1 MDCGSSKSEY
11 IGLDGAAEGGSAY
24 SQLRTRGVV
33 RLRLRVDR
41 GFSLQRLLAGKKFHS
56 MASGEPNRSSPQGG
70 RGNGARVSPGQLQT
84 QNIDRNPRYSYMH
97 TPVEMQRPVFQQF
110 SSPTNSTIDE
120 SPISPA
126 TYSTATYA
134 TLPIILREEDYP
146 YPVEKAP
153 IERAG
158 SPYDFPPP
166 QEVHPAHFAPY
177 AEPSPIVQRQE
188 PVFPRQ
194 ISSPDQVYV
203 KPPDI
208 PAARESTSQP
218 SRSIAQS
225 PAPSSTPAP
234 YPVQQQSKE
243 KPTVIAPDSN
253 PRQPTYNPQSIAGPN
268 GPATTFE
275 NHRPGQVLHPNSVVD
290 PEWKHGLCEFDITC
304 CTGLFCPCIVYGRTQ
319 YRLSRKA
326 QKKDPTDLLGYE
338 TCNGSCTFMTL
349 ACGFQWIFATI
360 QRTRIRKM
368 YHLNGSFGSDCLK
381 SLCCCCC
388 VIMQDER
395 EVKEREEL
403 ISNFAGPASAYVT
416 PDGMRYAPP
425 PR

>member
-1 MDCGSSKSEY
+1 
-11 IGLDGAAEGGSAY
+11 
-24 SQLRTRGVV
+24 
-33 RLRLRVDR
+33 
-41 GFSLQRLLAGKKFHS
+41 
-56 MASGEPNRSSPQGG
+56 MASGEANQSLPQGG

-84 QNIDRNPRYSYMH
+84 QNIDRNPRYSYMR

-126 TYSTATYA
+126 TYST
-134 TLPIILREEDYP
+134 LPIILQDEEGYHYP
-146 YPVEKAP
+146 IEKAP
-153 IERAG
+153 IERTS

-177 AEPSPIVQRQE
+177 AEPSPIVPRQE

-194 ISSPDQVYV
+194 INSTDQVYI
-203 KPPDI
+203 KPPDTQGARH
-208 PAARESTSQP
+208 PARQL
-218 SRSIAQS
+218 
-225 PAPSSTPAP
+225 APSPTPQPVPSPTPTP
-234 YPVQQQSKE
+234 YPIPQQSKE
-243 KPTVIAPDSN
+243 KPSVIVADKSPK
-253 PRQPTYNPQSIAGPN
+253 QPAYNPQSLAGPN
-268 GPATTFE
+268 GPTITLE
-275 NHRPGQVLHPNSVVD
+275 NHRPGQVLHPNSVVN
-290 PEWKHGLCEFDITC
+290 PEWKHDLCEFDATC
-304 CTGLFCPCIVYGRTQ
+304 CMGLFCPCIVYGKTQ

-338 TCNGSCTFMTL
+338 TCNGSCTFMAL
-349 ACGFQWIFATI
+349 ACGFQWIFAAI
-360 QRTRIRKM
+360 QRTRIRKL

-395 EVKEREEL
+395 EVKEREGL
-403 ISNFAGPASAYVT
+403 ISSYAGPASAYVS
-416 PDGMRYAPP
+416 PDGMTYAPP